1 MPDSPSPS
9 KIPQRP
15 LRDGS
20 LISAVVWE
28 LNERARGEVLVACRA
43 LEANWF
49 LIPAALSVEAIARW
63 RDLLHASDHLIF
75 GVDSHE
81 LVARRNR
88 VLAERLE
95 AIGRSYCDA
104 VMLQDADTDSL
115 KAGRPYHRLSQ
126 LRDAGLTRMIFL
138 DAANAEVAEWM
149 TENTPA
155 HAVAVPYDLAD
166 QTARYRLF
174 DVAKEMETRLLS
186 RGASVRKFPIEAPP
200 DEAIAFRFAD
210 PHITAMIEPLP
221 ESREQIDAI
230 ARAAW
235 TTLSP
240 AKLDSWWRQYQEKV
254 PPPPKPKRGHPPEY
268 GS

>member
-28 LNERARGEVLVACRA
+28 LNDASRGELLAACRA
-43 LEANWF
+43 LDVNWF
-49 LIPAALSVEAIARW
+49 LVPATLPVAAVAQW
-63 RDLLHASDHLIF
+63 RDRLQASDHLIF

-81 LVARRNR
+81 LVARRNQ
-88 VLAERLE
+88 VLVERLE
-95 AIGRSYCDA
+95 AIGRSNCDA

-138 DAANAEVAEWM
+138 DAASAEVAEWM

-155 HAVAVPYDLAD
+155 QAVAVPYDLAD

-186 RGASVRKFPIEAPP
+186 RRATVRKLSIDASA
-200 DEAIAFRFAD
+200 DEAIAFRLAD
-210 PHITAMIEPLP
+210 PHVTAVIEPLP

-230 ARAAW
+230 ARAAPM
-235 TTLSP
+235 TLSP
-240 AKLDSWWRQYQEKV
+240 EKLDSWWRKYQETV